1 MDSNNIALN
10 EQRNKRK
17 RIRKMKTGIV
27 TFIGIWFMIITVV
40 NVILCWRVI
49 VLQNE
54 VNALLRGKVENTS
67 VESAAP
73 IQDISDETQ
82 EIGTLVTSDSGTG
95 EENLRNADDI
105 LKVYLTFDDGPSDNS
120 NQILDILDD
129 YGVKATFFVT
139 GKENSS
145 SIAVYQRIVNEG
157 HTIGMHSYSHKY
169 NELYQSMVSFSAD
182 YNRIHNLILNTTGV
196 DSHFYRFPGG
206 SSNQVSDTDM
216 AQFIQFLNSNNV
228 TYVDWNVSSGDA
240 TSEPLTRDDLV
251 ENVMNDVVKYKT
263 SVVLLHDASDKKT
276 TVQALPKLIESLQ
289 REGAIILP
297 ISDDTKPIQ
306 HVTLVDNQ

>member
-157 HTIGMHSYSHKY
+157 HTIGMHSYSHKIG
-169 NELYQSMVSFSAD
+169 
-182 YNRIHNLILNTTGV
+182 R
-196 DSHFYRFPGG
+196 
-206 SSNQVSDTDM
+206 
-216 AQFIQFLNSNNV
+216 
-228 TYVDWNVSSGDA
+228 
-240 TSEPLTRDDLV
+240 
-251 ENVMNDVVKYKT
+251 
-263 SVVLLHDASDKKT
+263 ASC
-276 TVQALPKLIESLQ
+276 
-289 REGAIILP
+289 RER
-297 ISDDTKPIQ
+297 
-306 HVTLVDNQ
+306 V

>member
-95 EENLRNADDI
+95 EENQKCR
-105 LKVYLTFDDGPSDNS
+105 
-120 NQILDILDD
+120 
-129 YGVKATFFVT
+129 
-139 GKENSS
+139 
-145 SIAVYQRIVNEG
+145 
-157 HTIGMHSYSHKY
+157 
-169 NELYQSMVSFSAD
+169 
-182 YNRIHNLILNTTGV
+182 
-196 DSHFYRFPGG
+196 
-206 SSNQVSDTDM
+206 
-216 AQFIQFLNSNNV
+216 
-228 TYVDWNVSSGDA
+228 
-240 TSEPLTRDDLV
+240 
-251 ENVMNDVVKYKT
+251 
-263 SVVLLHDASDKKT
+263 
-276 TVQALPKLIESLQ
+276 
-289 REGAIILP
+289 
-297 ISDDTKPIQ
+297 
-306 HVTLVDNQ
+306 

>member
-105 LKVYLTFDDGPSDNS
+105 LKVYLTFDDGPSVNTAA
-120 NQILDILDD
+120 ILDIL
-129 YGVKATFFVT
+129 
-139 GKENSS
+139 
-145 SIAVYQRIVNEG
+145 
-157 HTIGMHSYSHKY
+157 
-169 NELYQSMVSFSAD
+169 
-182 YNRIHNLILNTTGV
+182 
-196 DSHFYRFPGG
+196 
-206 SSNQVSDTDM
+206 
-216 AQFIQFLNSNNV
+216 
-228 TYVDWNVSSGDA
+228 
-240 TSEPLTRDDLV
+240 SED
-251 ENVMNDVVKYKT
+251 
-263 SVVLLHDASDKKT
+263 
-276 TVQALPKLIESLQ
+276 
-289 REGAIILP
+289 
-297 ISDDTKPIQ
+297 
-306 HVTLVDNQ
+306 